1 MSVRYRTSANLL
13 LNMSENEQWSSPR
26 SWHLKHSWLWHE
38 AKTLSEWLREK
49 VGLRT
54 GENGMNA
61 MPRGSCPG
69 WRTDRGWQ
77 ASSSNKPDGGR
88 PMADPYS
95 RPSPWPLLLDI
106 SLNPPHSWHHSW
118 LMSLVHSSCWHLQ
131 AGIEGIVG
139 MSYVR
144 EVVWH
149 RERSRNSGLRWS
161 FNPSSLSLV
170 NPWG

>member
-1 MSVRYRTSANLL
+1 MSAHYRTFVNWPLNL
-13 LNMSENEQWSSPR
+13 SKNEQI
-26 SWHLKHSWLWHE
+26 LTFKHSWLGHE
-38 AKTLSEWLREK
+38 AKTLSEWQREGG
-49 VGLRT
+49 VEVAPLRT

-149 RERSRNSGLRWS
+149 RERSRNSGLGWS